1 LWYTPFVRVIRS
13 DTETGWW
20 EMVSRQPAQQLRGGV
35 RRYTGY
41 RENSYVPHVGV
52 PPKSL
57 ARVLRCRHAMR
68 LLNAGDLSLARIAQ
82 ECGYFDQ
89 PHFSRDFKLI
99 TGIVPA
105 RFTFLQEDPDVGV
118 VASAP

>member
-1 LWYTPFVRVIRS
+1 
-13 DTETGWW
+13 
-20 EMVSRQPAQQLRGGV
+20 
-35 RRYTGY
+35 
-41 RENSYVPHVGV
+41 
-52 PPKSL
+52 
-57 ARVLRCRHAMR
+57 MR